1 MAAKSVTDKEKVAAE
16 HLNTMFGLPAKS
28 LTLQND
34 LVPTVPL
41 FYLRQCDHGSRHA
54 LTLPVDMQARLSAIL
69 VIINESQYK
78 VFRHDWTRG
87 FNPIGVRFGDVNFSN
102 LPSFRKR

>member
-1 MAAKSVTDKEKVAAE
+1 MTDKEKVATE
-16 HLNTMFGLPAKS
+16 HLNAMFGLPAKS

-41 FYLRQCDHGSRHA
+41 FYLRHCDQGARHA
-54 LTLPVDMQARLSAIL
+54 LTLPVDVQARLASIL
-69 VIINESQYK
+69 VTINESQHK

-87 FNPIGVRFGDVNFSN
+87 YNPVGVRFGDVNFSN

>member
-1 MAAKSVTDKEKVAAE
+1 MTDKEKVATE
-16 HLNTMFGLPAKS
+16 HLNAMFGLPVKS

-41 FYLRQCDHGSRHA
+41 FYLRHCDQGARHA
-54 LTLPVDMQARLSAIL
+54 LTLPVDVQARLASIL
-69 VIINESQYK
+69 VTINESQHK

-87 FNPIGVRFGDVNFSN
+87 YNPVGVRFGDVNFSN

>member
-1 MAAKSVTDKEKVAAE
+1 
-16 HLNTMFGLPAKS
+16 MFGLPART
-28 LTLQND
+28 LTPQND

-54 LTLPVDMQARLSAIL
+54 LSLPVDVQARLAAIL
-69 VIINESQYK
+69 VVINESQSK
-78 VFRHDWTRG
+78 IFRHDWTRG
-87 FNPIGVRFGDVNFSN
+87 YNSIGTRFGDVNFSN